1 MRISALKNSGSL
13 NGSPSTLPLTVSTV
27 PVPGT
32 QSSTKVSPSLSRLWS
47 VNTWLM
53 RITPGMSLEK
63 AERSMLS
70 SMPRE
75 NSLPSSPES
84 MSRSMVMVRR
94 LGPGAA
100 NTPSVVVAFWLR
112 YRPAVYTLNT
122 AL

>member
-1 MRISALKNSGSL
+1 MVI
-13 NGSPSTLPLTVSTV
+13 TV

-32 QSSTKVSPSLSRLWS
+32 QSMRKLSPALSFFTS
-47 VNTWLM
+47 EKIWLM
-53 RITPGMSLEK
+53 RITPGMSEENRAL
-63 AERSMLS
+63 SMLS

-75 NSLPSSPES
+75 NILPSSEAS
-84 MSRSMVMVRR
+84 MSRSMVTFIR

-100 NTPSVVVAFWLR
+100 STSSGVPAFLLR